1 MLLSW
6 HSLARLQAGCGL
18 NLRAGFEPL
27 LVGLE
32 FQAELV
38 VVDPQIAV
46 AADRGRIGPNSHH
59 FLGQHAAINLVAAL
73 LARRGAAVP
82 PAGPPKTPCA
92 RLAPRAG
99 APPPPPPAPPPPPPA
114 PPPPPPGAQPP
125 PPPPPAAPP
134 ASSAWS
140 PPATKACLPASR
152 FAA

>member
-59 FLGQHAAINLVAAL
+59 FLGQHADINLVAAVV
-73 LARRGAAVP
+73 AKAIDADPAVEPSKKHDVGAAS
-82 PAGPPKTPCA
+82 AAAAATTA
-92 RLAPRAG
+92 AA
-99 APPPPPPAPPPPPPA
+99 AAA
-114 PPPPPPGAQPP
+114 SATSGAQSAST
-125 PPPPPAAPP
+125 AA
-134 ASSAWS
+134 AAATTSSAWS
-140 PPATKACLPASR
+140 TPATKA
-152 FAA
+152 